1 MLAELGG
8 SSTRRVSL
16 SVPSPNSTTI
26 SLTTWV
32 AHMQSVSLNEPG
44 KRSRRISFC
53 LVIVK
58 NFRHF
63 FIEETYHLKT

>member
-16 SVPSPNSTTI
+16 SVPSPNTTI
-26 SLTTWV
+26 SSTTWV
-32 AHMQSVSLNEPG
+32 AHMQSLSLNEPG

-53 LVIVK
+53 LVIVS
-58 NFRHF
+58 NIGSHRRLE
-63 FIEETYHLKT
+63 IYL